1 MEQKTIALENIS
13 FKGIECEDSIYSKLE
28 HPVAKT
34 LYLYLKEA
42 KPNKITIDSL
52 QEQIIR
58 SKSAA
63 LRILMII
70 ATSELENIGFLKDS
84 RHKNDRIEFIYA

>member
-1 MEQKTIALENIS
+1 MERKAIELEKIS
-13 FKGIECEDSIYSKLE
+13 FKGIESEDSIYSKLE

-63 LRILMII
+63 LRILMMI

-84 RHKNDRIEFIYA
+84 IHKNDRIEFIYA